1 MTAKLT
7 FDPNPGTPKTNGWAV
22 AALVVGIV
30 TLAGLLLVRSLFFI
44 LVFGAIAAIALGA
57 DGIKRSRA
65 TGTGFGLA
73 LAGLILGIVSLVWAG
88 NLVLSFAQ
96 AYNS

>member
-7 FDPNPGTPKTNGWAV
+7 FDPNPTAPKSNGWAV

-30 TLAGLLLVRSLFFI
+30 TLAGLLLVRPLFFI
-44 LVFGAIAAIALGA
+44 LLFGAIAAIALGA
-57 DGIKRSRA
+57 DGIKRSRI
-65 TGTGFGLA
+65 TGKGFGMA
-73 LAGLILGIVSLVWAG
+73 LAGLILGIVSLLWAG

-96 AYNS
+96 AYNA